1 MDAGIAVKTGKLLV
15 ASGALASVLTL
26 MLSGAAQA
34 NGVGDLYVATSSGV
48 LEVEVATSAVKETI
62 SLVPSPTALA
72 FTPDGATLY
81 AAGGAATVTPIDI
94 ATLDLQQ
101 AIVMPGPVVGL
112 AMPAGQILVGAIP
125 TRRTLGFAVVHG
137 GAVTESA
144 QLPGAGNLIAADRR
158 DARVAVAE
166 AGKDWLEIVDPATN
180 TLKKTT
186 VAGGVVALAID
197 RDHGGVLVA
206 TENPNSVIRVDLTS
220 LVSTWTVSLSAA
232 PVALAPM
239 ASAAIVSSGT
249 DLWKVDG
256 KTAAK
261 FATAR
266 QAVIALTASDEGAY
280 VHAAEA
286 TGIEVF
292 DAKGAMQRTIELSA
306 TRTPVA
312 MASVPRGSSLYLGQG
327 PTGSASPAP
336 GGPMPG
342 ALTTPVPPSTST
354 VAHTALDIA
363 GYPPVQDAALVAVA
377 ILFVCWLFIKWYDRR
392 AAKRG

>member
-1 MDAGIAVKTGKLLV
+1 MDAGIHVKTGKILV
-15 ASGALASVLTL
+15 ASGALASILTL
-26 MLSGAAQA
+26 MLSGAVQA
-34 NGVGDLYVATSSGV
+34 NGVGDLYVATSAGV

-62 SLVPSPTALA
+62 SIVPSPTALA
-72 FTPDGATLY
+72 FSPDGTTLFST
-81 AAGGAATVTPIDI
+81 GGSANVTPIDI

-101 AIVMPGPVVGL
+101 AIAMPGPVVGL

-166 AGKDWLEIVDPATN
+166 AGKNWLEIVDPATN

-186 VAGGVVALAID
+186 VEGGIVALAID
-197 RDHGGVLVA
+197 RDHGGALVA
-206 TENPNSVIRVDLTS
+206 TQNPNSLVRVDLTS
-220 LVSTWTVSLSAA
+220 LVSTWTVALSAA
-232 PVALAPM
+232 PVALAPT

-256 KTAAK
+256 KTAVK

-286 TGIEVF
+286 TGIEAF
-292 DAKGAMQRTIELSA
+292 DAKGAMQRTVELTA
-306 TRTPVA
+306 TRSPLA
-312 MASVPRGSSLYLGQG
+312 MASVPRGSSLYLGLG
-327 PTGSASPAP
+327 SKGSASPVP
-336 GGPMPG
+336 NGQMPG
-342 ALTTPVPPSTST
+342 AITTPVPPSTST
-354 VAHTALDIA
+354 VTSTALDIA
-363 GYPPVQDAALVAVA
+363 GYPPVQNAAIVAVA
-377 ILFVCWLFIKWYDRR
+377 ILFVCWVFIKWYDRR

>member
-1 MDAGIAVKTGKLLV
+1 MDAGIPVKTGKLLV

-26 MLSGAAQA
+26 MLSGAVQA
-34 NGVGDLYVATSSGV
+34 NGVGDLYVASSAGV
-48 LEVEVATSAVKETI
+48 LEVEVATSEVKETI
-62 SLVPSPTALA
+62 SIVPSPTALA
-72 FTPDGATLY
+72 FSPDGTTLY
-81 AAGGAATVTPIDI
+81 STGGSANVTPIDI

-125 TRRTLGFAVVHG
+125 ARRTLGFAVVHG

-166 AGKDWLEIVDPATN
+166 AGKSWLEIVDPATS

-186 VAGGVVALAID
+186 VEGGIVALAID

-206 TENPNSVIRVDLTS
+206 TQNPNSIVRVDLTS
-220 LVSTWTVSLSAA
+220 LVSTWTVGLSAT
-232 PVALAPM
+232 PVALTAT
-239 ASAAIVSSGT
+239 ASAAIVSSGA

-266 QAVIALTASDEGAY
+266 QAVTALTASDEGAY

-292 DAKGAMQRTIELSA
+292 DSKGAVQRTIEMSA
-306 TRTPVA
+306 TQTPLA
-312 MASVPRGSSLYLGQG
+312 MASVPRGSSLYLGLG
-327 PTGSASPAP
+327 VTKSASPGP
-336 GGPMPG
+336 GGQMPG

-354 VAHTALDIA
+354 VTDTARDII
-363 GYPPVQDAALVAVA
+363 GYPPVQEGALVAVA
-377 ILFVCWLFIKWYDRR
+377 ILFACWVFIKWYDKR

>member
-1 MDAGIAVKTGKLLV
+1 MDARIPVKTGKLLV

-26 MLSGAAQA
+26 MLSGAVQA

-62 SLVPSPTALA
+62 PIVPSPTALA
-72 FTPDGATLY
+72 FSPDGTTLY
-81 AAGGAATVTPIDI
+81 STGGSAHVTPIDI

-166 AGKDWLEIVDPATN
+166 AGKSWLEIVDPATN
-180 TLKKTT
+180 TLRKTT
-186 VAGGVVALAID
+186 VAGGIVALAID

-206 TENPNSVIRVDLTS
+206 TQNPNSLIRVDLTS
-220 LVSTWTVSLSAA
+220 LISTWTVGLSAA
-232 PVALAPM
+232 PVALAPL

-256 KTAAK
+256 KKAAK

-306 TRTPVA
+306 TRTPIS
-312 MASVPRGSSLYLGQG
+312 MASVPRGSSLFLGQG
-327 PTGSASPAP
+327 SSTSASPVPA
-336 GGPMPG
+336 GQMPG

-354 VAHTALDIA
+354 VAETALDIA
-363 GYPPVQDAALVAVA
+363 NYPPVQDAALVAVA
-377 ILFVCWLFIKWYDRR
+377 ILFVCWVFIKWYDRR
-392 AAKRG
+392 AATRG